1 MATRR
6 APLDLLASLGGLR
19 AILDVLREVDVR
31 PARLAAERPFTLIV
45 VSRDLPLAEHL
56 VRLLYQGDRA
66 EDVPPHRAAIALPLD
81 TSAALVRADVALIVA
96 AAGRDYSE
104 ERRLRQALE
113 SAGVPTRLC
122 LLAEGAAPSEG
133 VWLPTVN
140 GVLDEREAVRNLI
153 QAVREI
159 GAVSD
164 LALARHL
171 PAFRAPVV
179 RALIDDVAS
188 ANLAYSLGTAVL
200 EVNPVTGLPLNV
212 ADVVVLTKNQGV
224 LAYKIALA
232 MGMPADLRHL
242 APQLAGVIGGGF
254 LLRQLARSL
263 VGLIPALGALTKVAV
278 AFAGTYAIG
287 EAVYRWCA
295 TGERLSEEAL
305 LVIYARALERGRAL
319 AARLRRLRLPKRT
332 PSGPD
337 APGNL

>member
-1 MATRR
+1 M
-6 APLDLLASLGGLR
+6 LASLGGLR
-19 AILDVLREVDVR
+19 AVIEVLREVDVR

-66 EDVPPHRAAIALPLD
+66 EEIPPHRAAIALPLD
-81 TSAALVRADVALIVA
+81 AAVTLARADVALIVA
-96 AAGRDYSE
+96 AANRDFAE
-104 ERRLRQALE
+104 EKRIQQALE
-113 SAGVPTRLC
+113 AAGVPVRLC
-122 LLAEGAAPSEG
+122 LLAEGAAPKEG
-133 VWLPTVN
+133 VWLPMVN
-140 GVLDEREAVRNLI
+140 GVLDEREAVRYLV
-153 QAVREI
+153 QAVRET

-232 MGMPADLRHL
+232 MGMPSDLRHI

-263 VGLIPALGALTKVAV
+263 VGLIPAVGALTKVAV
-278 AFAGTYAIG
+278 AFAGTYVVG

-305 LVIYARALERGRAL
+305 LLVHARALERGRAL
-319 AARLRRLRLPKRT
+319 MAQIRRLRLPRRRSSQT
-332 PSGPD
+332 HAAGD
-337 APGNL
+337 L

>member
-1 MATRR
+1 MPARR

-19 AILDVLREVDVR
+19 AVLEVLREVDVR
-31 PARLAAERPFTLIV
+31 PAQLAAERPFTLIV

-66 EDVPPHRAAIALPLD
+66 EDVPSHRAAIALPLD
-81 TSAALVRADVALIVA
+81 AAVALARADVALIVA
-96 AAGRDYSE
+96 AAHLDFAE
-104 ERRLRQALE
+104 ERRIQQALAA
-113 SAGVPTRLC
+113 AGIPVRLC
-122 LLAEGAAPSEG
+122 LLAEGTAPGEG
-133 VWLPTVN
+133 VWLPTIN
-140 GVLDEREAVRNLI
+140 GVLDEREAVRCI
-153 QAVREI
+153 VQAVREM

-224 LAYKIALA
+224 MAYKIALA
-232 MGMPADLRHL
+232 MGLPSDFRHI
-242 APQLAGVIGGGF
+242 APQLVGVIGGGF

-263 VGLIPALGALTKVAV
+263 VGLIPAVGALTKVAV
-278 AFAGTYAIG
+278 AFAGTYVVG

-305 LVIYARALERGRAL
+305 LLIYARALERGRAL
-319 AARLRRLRLPKRT
+319 LARLRRLRLPSRR
-332 PSGPD
+332 
-337 APGNL
+337 AA